1 MLSWL
6 IKRRLAAF
14 ERTYGYDASY
24 VREILD
30 TDRSAFMKFARAAGI
45 GHYRKG
51 LPREARH
58 AAGITAVMMEDC
70 GPCTQLAVTMAEQ
83 DGVAPVVLKSILAGD
98 ERAMLDHVAL
108 VIRFTKAVMAHDPA
122 ADELREQIVR
132 RWGRQAL
139 VSIAFAITAAR
150 IFPTVKYALGHGQ
163 ACRRV
168 TVGGAPMNIVRQ
180 AA

>member
-1 MLSWL
+1 RRVPYAARARARGGRDRRPRPPCDGRPRHDLRAGRRRPLARPLIPSYLRSTKMLSWL

-24 VREILD
+24 VRDILD

-70 GPCTQLAVTMAEQ
+70 GPCTQLAVTMADQ
-83 DGVAPVVLKSILAGD
+83 DGVAPVVLKSI
-98 ERAMLDHVAL
+98 
-108 VIRFTKAVMAHDPA
+108 
-122 ADELREQIVR
+122 
-132 RWGRQAL
+132 
-139 VSIAFAITAAR
+139 
-150 IFPTVKYALGHGQ
+150 
-163 ACRRV
+163 
-168 TVGGAPMNIVRQ
+168 
-180 AA
+180 